1 MGAAKKKKE
10 KKKEKAVLETIAT
23 CVVGYHPY
31 YVKILQIGKKVILKK
46 KKKKNINKPGR
57 NQKWLINI

>member
-31 YVKILQIGKKVILKK
+31 YVKILQIGKKVIFFFL
-46 KKKKNINKPGR
+46 KKNINKPGR